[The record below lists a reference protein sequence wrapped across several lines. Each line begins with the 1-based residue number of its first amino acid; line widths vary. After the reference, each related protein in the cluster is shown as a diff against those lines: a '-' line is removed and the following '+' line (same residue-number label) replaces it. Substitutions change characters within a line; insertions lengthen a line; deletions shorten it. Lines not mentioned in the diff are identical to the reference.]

1 MSAVQKTSAWKTADE
16 SIRCHFLPQFL
27 FSPGLGHFSKTKS
40 ILYTV
45 FPHKATSVG
54 ILSSLHICCDDL
66 KFQGSFFFYW
76 YTRNFPLLLTW

>member
-40 ILYTV
+40 ILHTV
-45 FPHKATSVG
+45 FPHRATSVG
-54 ILSSLHICCDDL
+54 TPCSLHICCDGL
-66 KFQGSFFFYW
+66 KIPGQLF
-76 YTRNFPLLLTW
+76 LLLVYP